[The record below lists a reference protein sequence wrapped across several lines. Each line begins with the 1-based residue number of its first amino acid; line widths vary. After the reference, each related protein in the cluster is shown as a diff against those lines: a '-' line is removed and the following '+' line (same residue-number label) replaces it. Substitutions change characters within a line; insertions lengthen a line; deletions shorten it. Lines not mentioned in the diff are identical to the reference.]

1 MLPGLDPARAGN
13 RDTMTDNQITYLHGV
28 TRFLEADDADPLQQL
43 WRLQNEARIGR
54 LEKTQT

>member
-1 MLPGLDPARAGN
+1 
-13 RDTMTDNQITYLHGV
+13 MTDDQATYLDGV
-28 TRFLEADDADPLQQL
+28 TRFVEADDIDPVQLL

>member
-1 MLPGLDPARAGN
+1 MLPGLVPVQPGN
-13 RDTMTDNQITYLHGV
+13 THSMNDDQVAYLHGV
-28 TRFLEADDADPLQQL
+28 TRFLEDDDTDPVQLL